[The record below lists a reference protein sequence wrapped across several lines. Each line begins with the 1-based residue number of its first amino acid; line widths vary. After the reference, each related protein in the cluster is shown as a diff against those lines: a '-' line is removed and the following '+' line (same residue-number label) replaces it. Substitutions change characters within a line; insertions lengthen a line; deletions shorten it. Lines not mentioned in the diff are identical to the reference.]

1 MKRSA
6 PEEISRWAA
15 AMGYFAQGLL
25 VVDLAGKTGGSVEEA
40 GKAFYTIGD
49 QLRIDRL
56 RAMARDNLLHADYW
70 DRVAGRRLLNELVR
84 MQADATQKALAGDGV
99 EAWLSE
105 RNEARKALL
114 AELHTLG
121 KDRNW
126 AFARFALAA
135 DALRQFMRH

>member
-1 MKRSA
+1 
-6 PEEISRWAA
+6 
-15 AMGYFAQGLL
+15 MGQFAQGLL
-25 VVDLAGKTGGSVEEA
+25 VVDLAGKMQVEVPEA
-40 GKAFYTIGD
+40 GKAFYMVGD

-84 MQADATQKALAGDGV
+84 MQADATEKALSENGAQ
-99 EAWLSE
+99 AWLDE
-105 RNEARKALL
+105 RDGARRALL
-114 AELHTLG
+114 EELHTLG

-126 AFARFALAA
+126 AFARFVLAV